1 MVVSNSVRVKYS
13 VRMSRPDPPWRTPPT
28 RRAPKPRLSPEL
40 IVRTGLD
47 ILLAE
52 GLDAVSMRRVAQ
64 ALDTGPASLYAH
76 VATKDELLELMLDRV
91 LEDVPLPAPDPGTW
105 QEQIKELLRG
115 QVRAMGNHPGIA
127 QVAWQVLVP
136 VGPNALR
143 HGEALLTLLRAGGL
157 SLTQAAYAGDAL
169 SLYTKAFA
177 YEGSAWSA
185 NALDRTEITARGKQ
199 MVEYM
204 NSLPAAAFTNMLRSG
219 DLFTADTA
227 AERFEFGLDMLLGGL
242 TTLTRPQ

>member
-1 MVVSNSVRVKYS
+1 M
-13 VRMSRPDPPWRTPPT
+13 
-28 RRAPKPRLSPEL
+28 
-40 IVRTGLD
+40 RTGLD
-47 ILLAE
+47 VLLAD

-64 ALDTGPASLYAH
+64 ALETGPASLYAH

-91 LEDVPLPAPDPGTW
+91 LEEVPLPVPDPERW
-105 QEQIKELLRG
+105 REQVKELLRG
-115 QVRAMGNHPGIA
+115 QVRAMQHYSGIA

-177 YEGSAWSA
+177 YESSIWSSSAV
-185 NALDRTEITARGKQ
+185 DRTEIAARGKQ

-204 NSLPAAAFTNMLRSG
+204 SSLPAEAFANMLQTG
-219 DLFTADTA
+219 ELFTAETA

-242 TTLTRPQ
+242 TAVTRPQQPARHPRPR

>member
-1 MVVSNSVRVKYS
+1 MT
-13 VRMSRPDPPWRTPPT
+13 RPDPPWRNPPA
-28 RRAPKPRLSPEL
+28 RRAAKPRLSLEL

-47 ILLAE
+47 ILLDE

-76 VATKDELLELMLDRV
+76 VATKDELVELMLDRV
-91 LEDVPLPAPDPGTW
+91 LEEVPLPVPDPRHW
-105 QEQIKELLRG
+105 QEQVKELLRG
-115 QVRAMGNHPGIA
+115 QVHAMHAHPGIA
-127 QVAWQVLVP
+127 RIAWQVMVP

-143 HGEALLTLLRAGGL
+143 HGEALLSLLRAGGL

-177 YEGSAWSA
+177 YEGSIWSSGA
-185 NALDRTEITARGKQ
+185 IDPDDAAARGRR

-204 NSLPAAAFTNMLRSG
+204 NSLPPDAFANMLRIG
-219 DLFTADTA
+219 ELFSAETA

-242 TTLTRPQ
+242 TALKRPPRAPRRTEPH